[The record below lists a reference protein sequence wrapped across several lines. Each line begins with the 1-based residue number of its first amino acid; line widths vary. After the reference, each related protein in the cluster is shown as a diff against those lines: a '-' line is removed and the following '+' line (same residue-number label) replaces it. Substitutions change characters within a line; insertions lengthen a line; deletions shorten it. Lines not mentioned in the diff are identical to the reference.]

1 MVLVG
6 VVSTS
11 MDVDRSPTGVPLFN
25 SVVFPALGPPAGGGT
40 DSEEL
45 TVSDDEKKQPTRR
58 TRKKPEDAPAEA
70 TTDQTVD
77 AEPETSGAAEASGVM
92 TTESSWTATGD
103 DSDDPVSLNRSLFG
117 ELVVHYPERDVTIVL
132 DGASASKV
140 MAVHAGV
147 SPRLAMQDRLEPLRA
162 DMTSMWASIDMDR
175 ALAMSWIPGLG
186 PLSTRKMTI
195 DPEVPD
201 ALQR

>member
-1 MVLVG
+1 M
-6 VVSTS
+6 
-11 MDVDRSPTGVPLFN
+11 
-25 SVVFPALGPPAGGGT
+25 
-40 DSEEL
+40 
-45 TVSDDEKKQPTRR
+45 SDDDNKQPTRR
-58 TRKKPEDAPAEA
+58 TRKKPADTTSEAPTSEP
-70 TTDQTVD
+70 VD
-77 AEPETSGAAEASGVM
+77 AGADAGASTAEDVGGVM
-92 TTESSWTATGD
+92 TTETTLSDTGGD
-103 DSDDPVSLNRSLFG
+103 DDGIVMANRSRFG

>member
-58 TRKKPEDAPAEA
+58 TRKQPEDAPAEA

-77 AEPETSGAAEASGVM
+77 AEPETSVDAEPETSGAAEGSGVM

-117 ELVVHYPERDVTIVL
+117 ELVVHYPE
-132 DGASASKV
+132 
-140 MAVHAGV
+140 
-147 SPRLAMQDRLEPLRA
+147 
-162 DMTSMWASIDMDR
+162 
-175 ALAMSWIPGLG
+175 
-186 PLSTRKMTI
+186 
-195 DPEVPD
+195 
-201 ALQR
+201 